1 MLAGMARLLSL
12 VLILAALL
20 WAAVY
25 LRRALGA
32 RQTGA
37 QGRVID
43 GRFRVLREREAR
55 RRESESARPPPAT
68 G

>member
-1 MLAGMARLLSL
+1 MARLLSL

-20 WAAVY
+20 WAAAY
-25 LRRALGA
+25 LRQALGA
-32 RQTGA
+32 RRTGA

-43 GRFRVLREREAR
+43 GRFRVLREREVR